1 MCSVELNNNY
11 DFYLRRRPSLAS
23 FHDLKHSVIG
33 MDLDEGRK
41 RLLTVGQDRVIK
53 VWDLTLVWP

>member
-1 MCSVELNNNY
+1 
-11 DFYLRRRPSLAS
+11 
-23 FHDLKHSVIG
+23 

-53 VWDLTLVWP
+53 IWDLTLIWP